1 MHHGKFG
8 MNKQF
13 WKDKKVFITGH
24 TGFKGSWLS
33 IWLTELGAN
42 VTGYSLP
49 PGTEP
54 SMFKS
59 LMLEEK
65 VNTIFGDIRDYD
77 NLKQQIILSKPD
89 IVIHMAAQS
98 LVLESYE
105 NPMETYQIN
114 LMGTVNILNAIRNI
128 SSIKAFINVT
138 SDKCYE
144 NKEAITA
151 FKEEDRVGGFDPYS
165 SSKACSE
172 LITAAYRSSF
182 LSESISVATVRAGNV
197 IGGGDWAKNRIIP
210 DFIKRINQ
218 NQKLFIRNPQAV
230 RPWQLV
236 LEPLN
241 GYLMLAEK
249 LFLEGLDYSESWNFG
264 SDNQAEKSVEWLI
277 SRFDK
282 EYGDGN
288 NFEIR
293 VIESSLHE
301 AKNLKLDCSKSMQRL
316 NWSPKLNIEK
326 SISMTCAW
334 YKNFYK
340 DNQDMYAFSVEQ
352 IKQYELI

>member
-8 MNKQF
+8 MNKEF

-33 IWLTELGAN
+33 IWLTESGAN

-49 PGTEP
+49 PSTTP

-65 VNTIFGDIRDYD
+65 VNTIFGDIRDYE
-77 NLKQQIILSKPD
+77 NLKQQIILSEPD
-89 IVIHMAAQS
+89 IVIHMAAQA

-144 NKEAITA
+144 NKEAITN
-151 FKEEDRVGGFDPYS
+151 FKEEDRMGGFDPYS

-182 LSESISVATVRAGNV
+182 LSESVSVASVRAGNV

-210 DFIKRINQ
+210 DFIKRIDKNK
-218 NQKLFIRNPQAV
+218 KLSIRNPKAV

-249 LFLEGLDYSESWNFG
+249 LFLEGIDYAESWNFG
-264 SDNQAEKSVEWLI
+264 PDNQAEKSVEWLI

-282 EYGDGN
+282 EYGGGN
-288 NFEIR
+288 NFEISAA
-293 VIESSLHE
+293 ESSPHE
-301 AKNLKLDCSKSMQRL
+301 AQNLRLDCSKSMQRL

-340 DNQDMYAFSVEQ
+340 DNQDMYSFSVEQ

>member
-1 MHHGKFG
+1 MD
-8 MNKQF
+8 KQF

-49 PGTEP
+49 PGTDP

-59 LMLEEK
+59 LSLEKK
-65 VNTIFGDIRDYD
+65 VNTVFGDIRNYD
-77 NLKQQIILSKPD
+77 DLKAQIILAKPD
-89 IVIHMAAQS
+89 IVIHMAAQA
-98 LVLESYE
+98 LVLESYK
-105 NPMETYQIN
+105 NPLETYQTN
-114 LMGTVNILNAIRNI
+114 LMGTVNILNSIRDL
-128 SSIKAFINVT
+128 SSIKVFINVT

-144 NKEAITA
+144 NKESLKS
-151 FKEEDRVGGFDPYS
+151 FKENDPMGGFDPYS

-182 LSESISVATVRAGNV
+182 FNNTVYIATARAGNI
-197 IGGGDWAKNRIIP
+197 IGGGDWALNRIIP

-218 NQKLFIRNPQAV
+218 NQKLSIRNPQAV
-230 RPWQLV
+230 RPWQFV

-241 GYLMLAEK
+241 GYLVLAEK
-249 LFLEGLDYSESWNFG
+249 LFLEGVGYAESWNFG
-264 SDNQAEKSVEWLI
+264 PDSQDNKSVEWLI
-277 SRFDK
+277 SKFDK

-288 NFEIR
+288 NFEIKST
-293 VIESSLHE
+293 ENSLHE
-301 AKNLKLDCSKSMQRL
+301 AKNLTLDCSKSMKRL

-340 DNQDMYAFSVEQ
+340 GDQDMYSFSVEQ
-352 IKQYELI
+352 IKQYELTLKR